1 MKKAILILSAITIIS
16 CKTDNTSKTEN
27 ENEIV
32 NTEVS
37 ESEESTKPFP
47 KFGTLEELLK
57 SAGDFYAENNSL
69 KFISKNEKNLH
80 VQVSKPIL
88 EEDLEKVK
96 IEIVKRD
103 IVYVAFQTFAQ
114 TEINELTIT
123 SVPVDWETRK
133 KYIEKYKLTV
143 KINREKAKMILKKY
157 LDTEDFKVLY
167 ELQMKMW
174 LPSKQF
180 SVLKFDKLNKV
191 FAEMS
196 EK

>member
-1 MKKAILILSAITIIS
+1 MKKAVLILSAITIIS
-16 CKTDNTSKTEN
+16 CKTDNSSKNEN

-37 ESEESTKPFP
+37 KSEESTKPFP
-47 KFGTLEELLK
+47 KFVTLEELLK
-57 SAGDFYAENNSL
+57 NAGDFYAENNSL

-88 EEDLEKVK
+88 EDDLEKVK

-157 LDTEDFKVLY
+157 LETEDFKVLY

-180 SVLKFDKLNKV
+180 SVLKFDKLNEV

>member
-1 MKKAILILSAITIIS
+1 MKKAILILFAITIIS

-47 KFGTLEELLK
+47 KFGILEELLK

-180 SVLKFDKLNKV
+180 SVLKFDKLNEV